1 MKKNKIEMLYLIDH
15 PYYRDPAINLALEE
29 YLMRHLD
36 LSHDYFLVYVNQPC
50 VVVGRHQN
58 IFEEVNYP
66 LCIQFNLPVVRR
78 ISGGGTVYHDE
89 GNVNFSFITRYE
101 RHKFNN
107 YRYFNAPILKVLH
120 SLGVKAELNGR
131 NDIIVNQKKI
141 SGNAQFTS
149 KDRMLSHGTLLYS
162 ADLERIHSLL
172 HHRSGAIQ
180 SRAIKSV
187 RSNIVNI
194 SQLMNQPLNMESFI
208 RLLIKSVFAEQGEI
222 PLYCPTTTDW
232 KDIFTLS
239 KDKYQSWEWNFG
251 ESPDF
256 TFQNTITNRT
266 GRITVQLEM
275 KRGCIADLKLSNM
288 KFLKVS
294 TENLKKKLIGAR
306 YDMQSVSHAL
316 EDLRLQPD
324 QKKMMIRLFFG
335 DSV

>member
-1 MKKNKIEMLYLIDH
+1 MLYLIDH
-15 PYYRDPAINLALEE
+15 PYHHDPTVNLALEE
-29 YLMRHLD
+29 YLMRHLN
-36 LSHDYFLVYVNQPC
+36 LSHDYFLVYINQPC

-66 LCIQFNLPVVRR
+66 LCIEFNLPVVRR

-101 RHKFNN
+101 KHKFNN
-107 YRYFNAPILKVLH
+107 YQYFNTPILKVLH
-120 SLGVKAELNGR
+120 SLGIKAELNGR
-131 NDIIVNQKKI
+131 NDIVVNQKKI

-149 KDRMLSHGTLLYS
+149 KDRMFSHGTLLYS

-172 HHRSGAIQ
+172 HHPSGAIQ

-187 RSNIVNI
+187 RGNVANIY
-194 SQLMNQPLNMESFI
+194 QLMNQPLNMESFI
-208 RLLIKSVFAEQGEI
+208 RLLIESVFAGQGEI
-222 PLYCPTTTDW
+222 PLYRPTTAEW
-232 KDIFTLS
+232 ENIFTLA

-256 TFQNTITNRT
+256 TFQNTITSSM
-266 GRITVQLEM
+266 GRMNVQLEI
-275 KRGCIADLKLSNM
+275 KRGYIADLKLSNL

-294 TENLKKKLIGAR
+294 TENLKKKLIGTR

-316 EDLRLQPD
+316 EDFRLQPE
-324 QKKMMIRLFFG
+324 QKKMMRRLFWG
-335 DSV
+335 DSA

>member
-1 MKKNKIEMLYLIDH
+1 MLYLINH
-15 PYYRDPAINLALEE
+15 PYYHDQAINLALEE

-107 YRYFNAPILKVLH
+107 YRYFNAPILKFLH

-131 NDIIVNQKKI
+131 NDIVVNQQKI

-149 KDRMLSHGTLLYS
+149 KDRMFSHGTLLYS

-172 HHRSGAIQ
+172 HHPSGAIQ

-187 RSNIVNI
+187 RSNMINI
-194 SQLMNQPLNMESFI
+194 SQLLNHPPNLESFI
-208 RLLIKSVFAEQGEI
+208 RLLIASIFAEQGEI
-222 PLYCPTTTDW
+222 PLYRPTAAEW
-232 KDIFTLS
+232 KNIFTLAR
-239 KDKYQSWEWNFG
+239 DKYQSWEWNFG

-256 TFQNTITNRT
+256 TFQNTITIGT
-266 GRITVQLEM
+266 AKMTVQLEI
-275 KRGCIADLKLSNM
+275 KKGCIADLKLSNL

-294 TENLKKKLIGAR
+294 TEDIKKKLIGNR
-306 YDMQSVSHAL
+306 YDMQSVSYAL
-316 EDLRLQPD
+316 EDWRLPHD
-324 QKKMMIRLFFG
+324 QKKIMTRLFFG
-335 DSV
+335 DSA